1 MPCFIEIFIELSWLQ
16 SMTFGRYDC
25 ITLYRFNCLNIEAA
39 RFFIN
44 ATDIIIDRHVPVLGD
59 NCSQFYYWLAL
70 EDESMYP
77 TFKAKELVLIST
89 TSMPDPSDYVVAL
102 KQGAKKVIF
111 RKWRLRGIDNDNNQ
125 EYSQLVSSN
134 PDYPII
140 DSRHTSFEIYD
151 VAIEH
156 RSKLR

>member
-1 MPCFIEIFIELSWLQ
+1 
-16 SMTFGRYDC
+16 
-25 ITLYRFNCLNIEAA
+25 
-39 RFFIN
+39 
-44 ATDIIIDRHVPVLGD
+44 
-59 NCSQFYYWLAL
+59 
-70 EDESMYP
+70 MYP

-89 TSMPDPSDYVVAL
+89 TSRPDPSDYVVAL